1 MNFDRSF
8 KFKLLVPAKVTSA
21 PLSSVSPQKVAETC
35 SDFMNNF
42 KPQQSCTQGFETS
55 QSMAFPSAVAAAKP
69 NRKDSNKMK
78 VAPLLQD
85 EDYKPGPLYS
95 TLLDEVEKIKCWKL
109 NVDFEVVQKETK
121 LKENRRIIETQ
132 RKAIQELQFGNESL
146 SIKLEEQISENEDLR
161 NKNNATYNLC
171 NILKDTFE
179 RSAEKMH
186 LFESERE
193 ETHQLFMENFDTIQ
207 RMIAGFKSLSLQVE
221 ADQQEMMK
229 VKENLLQFEDLKEKY
244 HQEYTLKEEEV
255 ARLQNLLQE
264 KDNDHQESLLDLQK
278 SQDLYRQLQESTN
291 ERDEQLKSLK
301 TEQECLVGKLAA
313 AQHRCAETE
322 TNMQA
327 IATKLGETKEEY
339 EQIVQGKDLDL
350 QKTSQ
355 AKTQLAERLEE
366 TQNVVLELQNA
377 LDLEKQR
384 AEQNQDQLVEN
395 MKKLELKNALLGESL
410 EQIKKQN
417 EKIQNLDG
425 ELDKKSNI
433 AGILKEEKDV
443 LESRV
448 SKLIAEL
455 SLKNKEAQLALSN
468 AQGSIEENEVL
479 KNSLKA
485 AEKVEED
492 LMHKY
497 QLIER
502 EVQELKAQLCEEV
515 KTTEEYT
522 RKMQQQSEA
531 HRQLEENYE
540 ALSSNLKMLEIE
552 KEIAEE
558 QLHSGYCTSKAV
570 EEKMKE
576 SEENS
581 LKLKEQIQR
590 LDDENKFLRREVNAT
605 KAKTQ
610 DMFGD
615 VETFQKKV
623 EESCNFWHKEVT
635 KKEKQ
640 MKVMETKV
648 GSLQRKCEVKL
659 RSFSELQKENQML
672 KKEIEKVRM
681 KTTHMENLMK
691 GVQEESKNTE
701 KQVEENRKLQMQLE
715 SKSAFV
721 AELESELQ
729 SFRAAAAEA
738 VKNKEDAE
746 LKYQLKT
753 ADMVAVMEKHKNH
766 YVKLVE
772 EKDAELEE
780 IRMKEVEFESQ
791 KSTLMLDLKKQKAEI
806 DQLKKQHVTEMK
818 EKENLLKKISDMTNK
833 TKAIQ
838 LQAFDFN
845 QQQGWCSETQK
856 RSSKKLGTDMYK
868 SIKTPSVHKADWKTA
883 PLKTTEE
890 DTESFQRSFQTTPK
904 HKTYRVRT
912 PPSSEKK
919 TGWIKSALNL
929 DPKSDSSD
937 MTDDLTQSPG
947 SLKSPGNTLKLAAMK
962 RMRDAGWTT
971 VTSCG
976 KKKRN
981 KEDIFA

>member
-1 MNFDRSF
+1 MNCDRSF

-21 PLSSVSPQKVAETC
+21 PVSSVSPQKVAEIC
-35 SDFMNNF
+35 GDMNIS
-42 KPQQSCTQGFETS
+42 KPQQGYNKGFETS
-55 QSMAFPSAVAAAKP
+55 QSMEFPSAVAAAKP

-85 EDYKPGPLYS
+85 GDCKPGQLYS

-121 LKENRRIIETQ
+121 LKENKRIIETQ

-193 ETHQLFMENFDTIQ
+193 ETHQLFMENSDTIQ
-207 RMIAGFKSLSLQVE
+207 KMIAGFKSLSLQVE

-229 VKENLLQFEDLKEKY
+229 VKESLLQFEDLKERY

-255 ARLQNLLQE
+255 AKLQNLLQE
-264 KDNDHQESLLDLQK
+264 KDNVHQDSLLDLQK
-278 SQDLYRQLQESTN
+278 TQDLYRQLQESTN
-291 ERDEQLKSLK
+291 EHNEQLKSLK
-301 TEQECLVGKLAA
+301 TEQESLLGKLAD

-327 IATKLGETKEEY
+327 MATKLGETIEEY
-339 EQIVQGKDLDL
+339 EQIIQEKDLDL
-350 QKTSQ
+350 QKMSQ
-355 AKTQLAERLEE
+355 AKTQLSERLEE
-366 TQNVVLELQNA
+366 TQNVFQELQNS

-384 AEQNQDQLVEN
+384 AQQIKDQLVEN
-395 MKKLELKNALLGESL
+395 IEKLEHKNALLGQSL

-433 AGILKEEKDV
+433 MEILKEEKNI

-448 SKLIAEL
+448 NELNAEL
-455 SLKNKEAQLALSN
+455 SIKSKEVQLAISK
-468 AQGSIEENEVL
+468 AQTSIKENEVL

-492 LMHKY
+492 LTHKY
-497 QLIER
+497 QLVEL
-502 EVQELKAQLCEEV
+502 EAQELKAQLCEDV

-522 RKMQQQSEA
+522 RKMEQQSEA

-540 ALSSNLKMLEIE
+540 ALSSNLKKLEIE
-552 KEIAEE
+552 MEIAQV
-558 QLHSGYCTSKAV
+558 QLHSGHCTSNAL
-570 EEKMKE
+570 EEKLKE
-576 SEENS
+576 SEDNS
-581 LKLKEQIQR
+581 LKLKEEIQR
-590 LDDENKFLRREVNAT
+590 LDDENKYLREEVNAT

-610 DMFGD
+610 DIFED
-615 VETFQKKV
+615 VEVFQKKV
-623 EESCNFWHKEVT
+623 EESCNFWHKEVA

-640 MKVMETKV
+640 MKFMGTKV
-648 GSLQRKCEVKL
+648 GVLQRKCEDKL
-659 RSFSELQKENQML
+659 RSLSELQKENKML
-672 KKEIEKVRM
+672 KKEIEVVRM
-681 KTTHMENLMK
+681 KSTNMENLLK
-691 GVQEESKNTE
+691 GVQEESE
-701 KQVEENRKLQMQLE
+701 KHIEENRKLQMHLE
-715 SKSAFV
+715 SKSTFV

-729 SFRAAAAEA
+729 SFREAAAEA
-738 VKNKEDAE
+738 IKNKEDVE

-772 EKDAELEE
+772 EKDAKLEE
-780 IRMKEVEFESQ
+780 IRKKEVQFESE
-791 KSTLMLDLKKQKAEI
+791 KKTLISDIKMQKAEI
-806 DQLKKQHVTEMK
+806 DQLKKNRVTQMK
-818 EKENLLKKISDMTNK
+818 ERENLLKEISDMKNK
-833 TKAIQ
+833 VSSDKAFQ
-838 LQAFDFN
+838 FEAFDFN
-845 QQQGWCSETQK
+845 QQQGRCLESQT
-856 RSSKKLGTDMYK
+856 SSKELSTDMHK
-868 SIKTPSVHKADWKTA
+868 SIKTPSFSRADWKTA
-883 PLKTTEE
+883 PLKTTFIPNPPKPRAPLP
-890 DTESFQRSFQTTPK
+890 SVIKTPQ
-904 HKTYRVRT
+904 
-912 PPSSEKK
+912 SS
-919 TGWIKSALNL
+919 
-929 DPKSDSSD
+929 
-937 MTDDLTQSPG
+937 G

-962 RMRDAGWTT
+962 RMREAGWTA
-971 VTSCG
+971 VATSRG
-976 KKKRN
+976 KKRWK
-981 KEDIFA
+981 KDDIFG